1 MGDSEE
7 NSRDNS
13 FSQSNSEDKYKLVY
27 GQKSKEVSENN
38 SKNSFS
44 FGSTDQSKMFSNPE
58 KYSNIHFFC
67 KNCLC
72 IPILEFNS
80 VLNIIYTCKCNQNF
94 LMDIIQYFDNTLNI
108 SEESEEKDIEET
120 KEKEKENNILL
131 DIFYCQKHKGQKFF
145 SYCQEFDTSLCQACF
160 IEEKKYKDNQMIF
173 FDELKNEANKSLEFI
188 INNFSLISLPYDN
201 IYSDFLNDKLGRVRE
216 YYIKFINFLIN
227 DYNNFTC
234 YSHFI
239 IISNLSEALGMF
251 KKEDTNLK
259 KYVHVKPNLNLL
271 TGIRLIDINI
281 SDITLFCEANLINL
295 KVLNLRK
302 NKISNIESIIYAKFK
317 NIEIL
322 DLSLNKLGDDNIKI
336 IEQFKFEN
344 LEILNIFGN
353 NFSDYKIFYIC
364 NNKKFKKLKILFIG
378 SNNFKN
384 NKINTYI
391 DTSNLEK
398 IGLTTGA
405 FNDESIHFIQFF
417 RFNNL
422 LILYLHSNNL
432 SSLSFVDKLD
442 LPNIKAIWVNNNKLD
457 DYSPLSKYKTLE
469 YINIRRN
476 LIKNI
481 DNLISF
487 MENFIGLKKMDITYN
502 NIDFSDNKNKNIIS
516 EAQNRLGE
524 KNFIF

>member
-1 MGDSEE
+1 MEDSEE
-7 NSRDNS
+7 NSLDNL
-13 FSQSNSEDKYKLVY
+13 FSQSNDEDKYELVY
-27 GQKSKEVSENN
+27 GQKSEEASENN
-38 SKNSFS
+38 SEISFS
-44 FGSTDQSKMFSNPE
+44 FGSTDTSKMFSNPE
-58 KYSNIHFFC
+58 KYSYIHFFC

-72 IPILEFNS
+72 IPILLFKS
-80 VLNIIYTCKCNQNF
+80 VLKIVYTCKCNQNYS
-94 LMDIIQYFDNTLNI
+94 MDIIKYFDDTLNI
-108 SEESEEKDIEET
+108 SEESEEKDIEGT

-145 SYCQEFDTSLCQACF
+145 SYCKEFDTSLCQTCF

-173 FDELKNEANKSLEFI
+173 FDELKNETNKILELI
-188 INNFSLISLPYDN
+188 IKNFSLMSLPYDN
-201 IYSDFLNDKLGRVRE
+201 EFSDFLDNNLGQVKE
-216 YYIKFINFLIN
+216 YYIKFINVLIN
-227 DYNNFTC
+227 DYKNFAC

-239 IISNLSEALGMF
+239 IISNLSKALGIF
-251 KKEDTNLK
+251 ITEDTNLK
-259 KYVHVKPNLNLL
+259 KYVHVKPNLNLI
-271 TGIRLIDINI
+271 TGIRLIDVHIN
-281 SDITLFCEANLINL
+281 DITLFCKANLINL

-302 NKISNIESIIYAKFK
+302 NKISNIESLIYAKFK

-322 DLSLNKLGDDNIKI
+322 DLSLNILGDDNIKI
-336 IEQFKFEN
+336 IAQFKFEN

-353 NFSDYKIFYIC
+353 NFSDYKIFGIS
-364 NNKKFKKLKILFIG
+364 NNKKFKNLKILFIG

-384 NKINTYI
+384 NKINTSI

-398 IGLTTGA
+398 IRLTTGA

-432 SSLSFVDKLD
+432 SSLSFADKLD

-457 DYSPLSKYKTLE
+457 DYSLLSKYKTLE

-487 MENFIGLKKMDITYN
+487 MENFIRLN
-502 NIDFSDNKNKNIIS
+502 
-516 EAQNRLGE
+516 QNRYIL
-524 KNFIF
+524 